1 MNAVQVTRDLSRYL
15 VTVEYSSGAPAARAS
30 SFGKSRGVRLGRSN
44 MSIRRSRLR
53 SASLSFA
60 LLAPLA
66 ACSGYA
72 GSEPTSERSAAVTT
86 PGLFFQ
92 GDNFSGAERGF
103 GASIEETWGPA
114 IPGVEGQTYSWPTPS
129 TNTLPKGM
137 NIVRLPFQ
145 WERLQPTLNQDFDAG
160 YLAKLHATAN
170 AWRDLGANVLL
181 DVHNYAYY
189 KVKGRGTA
197 DPGQHIGS
205 TDVPIAAFVDLWRR
219 LAQEFGSASTSAPFI
234 FGLMNEPH
242 DLTVATWVDAA
253 QQALDAIRAA
263 GAKNLIFVPGA
274 DWTTAADF
282 SWSDNHTLLQSVHD
296 PLDNFAIEVHQ
307 YYDGTCTASGYVDK
321 LKPFEDW
328 AVANQRKA
336 YLGELDVTDDTDT
349 CHQAFANLI
358 DHLHASAAG
367 TTNGVWIG
375 YTYWEGTNVAKGLP
389 FIQPHLPTTC
399 ASGAKDGL
407 ETDSDCGATCLRCAS
422 AKSCAHD
429 YDCQSGFCTGGIC
442 TAAGTGGAGAG
453 GASGGS
459 ASGGNGGAS
468 AGSPG
473 AGGTSAASAGT
484 GSSSAGTG
492 ASSASTGGSANT
504 GGSASIGGSATDAP
518 KAAAD
523 GQSGCS
529 CRSARGRT
537 DAWSWLP
544 LAALLGL
551 ARRKRRG

>member
-1 MNAVQVTRDLSRYL
+1 
-15 VTVEYSSGAPAARAS
+15 
-30 SFGKSRGVRLGRSN
+30 
-44 MSIRRSRLR
+44 MSIRRSLLP
-53 SASLSFA
+53 SASALSLA

-66 ACSGYA
+66 GCSSYA
-72 GSEPTSERSAAVTT
+72 GSEPISERSAALTT
-86 PGLFFQ
+86 PGLFYQ

-103 GASIEETWGPA
+103 GAAIEETWGPA
-114 IPGVEGQTYSWPTPS
+114 IPGVEGQTYSWPIPS
-129 TNTLPKGM
+129 SSMLPSGM

-189 KVKGRGTA
+189 KVNGRGTA

-205 TDVPIAAFVDLWRR
+205 AEVPVAAFVDLWRR
-219 LAQEFGSASTSAPFI
+219 LAHEFGSASTSAPFI

-242 DLTVATWVDAA
+242 DLTAATWVDAA
-253 QQALDAIRAA
+253 QQAVDAIRAA
-263 GAKNLIFVPGA
+263 GAKNLIFVPGT
-274 DWTTAADF
+274 DWTTANDF
-282 SWSDNHTLLQSVHD
+282 SWSENHTLLQTVHD
-296 PLDNFAIEVHQ
+296 SLDNFAIEVHQ

-336 YLGELDVTDDTDT
+336 YLGELDVTDDSDT

-358 DHLHASAAG
+358 DHLHTNAAG
-367 TTNGVWIG
+367 TPNGVWIG
-375 YTYWEGTNVAKGLP
+375 YSYWEGTNVAKGLP

-399 ASGAKDGL
+399 TSGTKDGL
-407 ETDSDCGATCLRCAS
+407 ETDSDCGATCLRCAN

-429 YDCQSGFCTGGIC
+429 YDCQSGFCSAGVC
-442 TAAGTGGAGAG
+442 AAAGTSGAG
-453 GASGGS
+453 GTGAGGS
-459 ASGGNGGAS
+459 GAS
-468 AGSPG
+468 AGSAGASNAGG
-473 AGGTSAASAGT
+473 AGGAGSPAAG
-484 GSSSAGTG
+484 G
-492 ASSASTGGSANT
+492 ASASTGGSSASTAGSGATPGGSSAT
-504 GGSASIGGSATDAP
+504 GGGATGGP

-537 DAWSWLP
+537 DSWTWLP
-544 LAALLGL
+544 LAGLLGL
-551 ARRKRRG
+551 ARRKRRR